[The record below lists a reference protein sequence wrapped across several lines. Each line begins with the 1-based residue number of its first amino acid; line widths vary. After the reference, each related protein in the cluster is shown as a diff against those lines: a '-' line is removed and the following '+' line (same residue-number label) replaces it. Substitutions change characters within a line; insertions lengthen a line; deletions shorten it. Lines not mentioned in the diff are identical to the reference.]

1 MRQSYS
7 AGHKGQAMTFTSR
20 HHEALTLARMTPAL
34 RRVGKNG
41 KTFVSSP
48 CSPDRAAIVYAKA
61 VGDLVD
67 AGLMR
72 WVNKCRSAAVL
83 TEEGRHLP

>member
-1 MRQSYS
+1 VTLTR
-7 AGHKGQAMTFTSR
+7 R
-20 HHEALTLARMTPAL
+20 HHEAIALARMTPAL

-48 CSPDRAAIVYAKA
+48 CASGRGAIVYAKA
-61 VGDLVD
+61 VDDLVD

-83 TEEGRHLP
+83 TEEGRHQS